1 MVAGTAEYFSK
12 QRHRGG
18 SCEDEQNQDDRE
30 GAGLCELKF
39 GHAFQNTETRKI
51 VALIAVME

>member
-18 SCEDEQNQDDRE
+18 GREDEQNQDDRE
-30 GAGLCELKF
+30 GAGLSELKF
-39 GHAFQNTETRKI
+39 GHAFQNTRCDQRP
-51 VALIAVME
+51 VH